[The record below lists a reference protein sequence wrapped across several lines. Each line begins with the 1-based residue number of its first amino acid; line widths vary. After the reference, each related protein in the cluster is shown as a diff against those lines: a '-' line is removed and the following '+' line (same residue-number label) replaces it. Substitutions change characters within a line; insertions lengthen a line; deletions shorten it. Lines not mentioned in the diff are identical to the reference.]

1 MYILVFCLQNVMGL
15 DPQDEH
21 ANIDVFRKMNVFLE
35 DRTTLAGTKIS
46 QADTMMFECLYKSL
60 ATLTYAEKEKF
71 IHLSR
76 WFSYLQSL
84 SDVSSGSRP
93 RIPFSKVQ
101 LYAL

>member
-1 MYILVFCLQNVMGL
+1 MGL

-84 SDVSSGSRP
+84 SDVTSGSRP